1 MKKYLYI
8 MITALA
14 FISLSCDKDDTDP
27 GRTSVE
33 EMAGD
38 WWVTYEY
45 EDNGVWHD
53 SGVGHQR
60 FTTYNTAANSDSEM
74 WINDG
79 AHFWDFSGIV
89 AVDYT
94 KKTFTSNGMIDN
106 ASYESQFEI
115 TDGKVLKDGAI
126 TPSGQPADSIVFY
139 VKFDD
144 DTDNILWKVSGFRR
158 SGFPADDF

>member
-1 MKKYLYI
+1 

-14 FISLSCDKDDTDP
+14 FIALSCDKDDTDP

-45 EDNGVWHD
+45 ESNGVWHD

>member
-1 MKKYLYI
+1 
-8 MITALA
+8 
-14 FISLSCDKDDTDP
+14 
-27 GRTSVE
+27 
-33 EMAGD
+33 
-38 WWVTYEY
+38 
-45 EDNGVWHD
+45 
-53 SGVGHQR
+53 
-60 FTTYNTAANSDSEM
+60 
-74 WINDG
+74 
-79 AHFWDFSGIV
+79 
-89 AVDYT
+89 
-94 KKTFTSNGMIDN
+94 MIDN